1 MQQGGNKRPAQLFG
15 ERLRL
20 ADSNS
25 EVIQAMWQLR
35 QKKKDQR
42 MEDEM
47 ETASCKTRFLA

>member
-1 MQQGGNKRPAQLFG
+1 MQQGNKRPAQLFG

-25 EVIQAMWQLR
+25 EVIHAMWQLR

-42 MEDEM
+42 MKDEM